1 MHATASRHRA
11 GPPAL
16 PGRNVLAKDGF
27 PKLEGV
33 STLFE
38 MFESSV
44 RRFGDCDCLGWR
56 PQEGDS
62 FGPYKWWT
70 YREVHGAQP
79 RRKGAPAPH
88 AATPCGQW
96 WHCHVAERLCV
107 QAAPGASKTG
117 AGLSLNLWI
126 TCDLLTW
133 SHKALHLFLSLPVRA
148 RAERAMS
155 DACSLLGAD
164 RQRAQ
169 AAVDGHAC

>member
-1 MHATASRHRA
+1 M
-11 GPPAL
+11 
-16 PGRNVLAKDGF
+16 LAKDGF

-70 YREVHGAQP
+70 YREVHGAQA

-88 AATPCGQW
+88 SATLRAQQ
-96 WHCHVAERLCV
+96 WHCQEAKSMCMQGQDE
-107 QAAPGASKTG
+107 G
-117 AGLSLNLWI
+117 
-126 TCDLLTW
+126 
-133 SHKALHLFLSLPVRA
+133 
-148 RAERAMS
+148 
-155 DACSLLGAD
+155 
-164 RQRAQ
+164 
-169 AAVDGHAC
+169 